1 MLGVLFRG
9 VFFLGVIGWYS
20 SSLWRMID
28 GYFKDQ
34 FQRYL
39 EEEYRRNPKMRDNV
53 AINNVIPAAADKLE
67 NPPPIDTDDA
77 RLVAESLQ
85 DTCSSDGDKCQADTV
100 EPRRES
106 RSSSSSLAGELVAVA
121 ENEVARPVEQSEFL
135 REEEDRGGSGNS
147 GAGHDDD
154 DVTTTAATT
163 TSEPLPLDRID
174 EQTFSSRAAAD
185 VAVDDDN
192 IEEINIEVSSGR
204 VAIEESKPREEK
216 ATKAAAAVVP
226 KPAARKRRKSSARS
240 PTSIGAKPATSKVGK
255 KRKIKLLSLTNEDFE
270 RAREQRRRK
279 YKRFNEQEEEE
290 EDFSEFDDSYW
301 DDDHREQEE
310 QTGVLVLDLPFKP
323 AIDIYDLERLP
334 EDEFCPLT
342 LEDDPTCEETRS
354 WPMRRQHQRDVE
366 EDLYDTRSDHSGSA
380 PGNPTLL
387 PIHPR
392 LQRNFYPA
400 SLQCLLKIRRSRS
413 TLAFSRRVK
422 RMAIKFHRS
431 LRSYLKYKASRHSRG
446 TRSTHATRLL
456 PALNNPLLLH
466 TPIHTYRRLQSNL
479 PIRIFGLARKYC
491 GTYTLRTCAIA
502 ASRITAWRPVVRRD
516 GTFLSGEKSC
526 TAPKCTRFGRIRST
540 QTARR
545 YIARLEHM
553 RVNIYSRARVCEHRR
568 IGIRQVEKERIIA
581 SRPYT
586 TTFNRIR
593 RASRPEARAGQTFLT
608 YTICTYGRGRKR
620 GTQAAEHTYTH
631 SCYTHIASLEF
642 RQKRAR
648 AWSRVERA
656 NERAWT
662 RMTSQNKRSKK
673 RTRTRL
679 SASVPA
685 RNARMKSASWSRLHE
700 PSRSGIVYMKQQ
712 RPVHKRDAAI
722 YAAAPYAAVVARL
735 TVEVLTCPNG
745 VPIAEHSTVLH
756 QFYSCVEMC
765 EDPEINKLKDDVK
778 EHTAAVRARHIVAAL
793 VAVGFALCGAVE
805 TSSSVALLANQVD
818 NHAIIDTSWHCDM
831 LVNLSRRNRTEDA
844 EFGRTELS
852 LEERDESRMREAFLW
867 GQVAGP
873 ILGGCLVWGRTGP
886 SMVFSRA
893 VLSAC
898 LASLLVPAAWRGP
911 SHVALRLLQGL
922 CTVGQRVTI
931 VVIHTLVWN
940 CRQRQF
946 FNTNRDFR
954 VAGCHDACRSH
965 ARHDM
970 VQKHAQK
977 LVFQLLRSCKCR
989 LLSYWLAR
997 HGGGESLRKRLAVL
1011 RSHDTGIVLVLH
1023 FRPLRQR
1030 QSQILSTRY
1039 QSHFIPA
1046 ALLFVAGYAGC
1057 QALGAAWLG
1066 IAALLVSGTAP
1077 AGALAA
1083 IADLAPAESPACAA
1097 AACALCST
1105 LGAAGLL
1112 AANYFVTQ
1120 ALHASIAGS
1129 WRLVFG
1135 VASIVLLITAAVFLA
1150 LGKGVPQPWIPSV
1163 ARPCS
1168 HDVIYEQDGLELD
1181 YEDVAVQTE
1190 PYDLYG
1196 ADDDEEDNPKDIEK
1210 EQKESNSLQTTV
1222 AVIKNETNNYIIK
1235 ANIEVYV

>member
-1 MLGVLFRG
+1 
-9 VFFLGVIGWYS
+9 
-20 SSLWRMID
+20 
-28 GYFKDQ
+28 
-34 FQRYL
+34 
-39 EEEYRRNPKMRDNV
+39 
-53 AINNVIPAAADKLE
+53 
-67 NPPPIDTDDA
+67 
-77 RLVAESLQ
+77 
-85 DTCSSDGDKCQADTV
+85 
-100 EPRRES
+100 
-106 RSSSSSLAGELVAVA
+106 
-121 ENEVARPVEQSEFL
+121 
-135 REEEDRGGSGNS
+135 
-147 GAGHDDD
+147 
-154 DVTTTAATT
+154 
-163 TSEPLPLDRID
+163 
-174 EQTFSSRAAAD
+174 
-185 VAVDDDN
+185 
-192 IEEINIEVSSGR
+192 
-204 VAIEESKPREEK
+204 
-216 ATKAAAAVVP
+216 
-226 KPAARKRRKSSARS
+226 
-240 PTSIGAKPATSKVGK
+240 
-255 KRKIKLLSLTNEDFE
+255 
-270 RAREQRRRK
+270 
-279 YKRFNEQEEEE
+279 
-290 EDFSEFDDSYW
+290 
-301 DDDHREQEE
+301 
-310 QTGVLVLDLPFKP
+310 
-323 AIDIYDLERLP
+323 
-334 EDEFCPLT
+334 
-342 LEDDPTCEETRS
+342 
-354 WPMRRQHQRDVE
+354 
-366 EDLYDTRSDHSGSA
+366 
-380 PGNPTLL
+380 
-387 PIHPR
+387 
-392 LQRNFYPA
+392 
-400 SLQCLLKIRRSRS
+400 
-413 TLAFSRRVK
+413 
-422 RMAIKFHRS
+422 
-431 LRSYLKYKASRHSRG
+431 
-446 TRSTHATRLL
+446 
-456 PALNNPLLLH
+456 
-466 TPIHTYRRLQSNL
+466 
-479 PIRIFGLARKYC
+479 
-491 GTYTLRTCAIA
+491 
-502 ASRITAWRPVVRRD
+502 
-516 GTFLSGEKSC
+516 
-526 TAPKCTRFGRIRST
+526 
-540 QTARR
+540 
-545 YIARLEHM
+545 
-553 RVNIYSRARVCEHRR
+553 
-568 IGIRQVEKERIIA
+568 
-581 SRPYT
+581 
-586 TTFNRIR
+586 
-593 RASRPEARAGQTFLT
+593 
-608 YTICTYGRGRKR
+608 
-620 GTQAAEHTYTH
+620 
-631 SCYTHIASLEF
+631 
-642 RQKRAR
+642 
-648 AWSRVERA
+648 
-656 NERAWT
+656 
-662 RMTSQNKRSKK
+662 
-673 RTRTRL
+673 
-679 SASVPA
+679 
-685 RNARMKSASWSRLHE
+685 
-700 PSRSGIVYMKQQ
+700 
-712 RPVHKRDAAI
+712 
-722 YAAAPYAAVVARL
+722 
-735 TVEVLTCPNG
+735 
-745 VPIAEHSTVLH
+745 
-756 QFYSCVEMC
+756 MC

-893 VLSAC
+893 IT
-898 LASLLVPAAWRGP
+898 PR
-911 SHVALRLLQGL
+911 
-922 CTVGQRVTI
+922 
-931 VVIHTLVWN
+931 TLHW
-940 CRQRQF
+940 
-946 FNTNRDFR
+946 
-954 VAGCHDACRSH
+954 CHDACCSH

-1039 QSHFIPA
+1039 QCCCHTMGKIAEIRSSMTKYLKLIYGFSTANDSVLTTLPHIGHFMAALTCGLLVDHVRESKIVSTTTARKLVVYTAHFIPA

-1196 ADDDEEDNPKDIEK
+1196 ADDDDEDNPKDIEK

-1235 ANIEVYV
+1235 A

>member
-1 MLGVLFRG
+1 
-9 VFFLGVIGWYS
+9 
-20 SSLWRMID
+20 
-28 GYFKDQ
+28 
-34 FQRYL
+34 
-39 EEEYRRNPKMRDNV
+39 
-53 AINNVIPAAADKLE
+53 
-67 NPPPIDTDDA
+67 
-77 RLVAESLQ
+77 
-85 DTCSSDGDKCQADTV
+85 
-100 EPRRES
+100 
-106 RSSSSSLAGELVAVA
+106 
-121 ENEVARPVEQSEFL
+121 
-135 REEEDRGGSGNS
+135 
-147 GAGHDDD
+147 
-154 DVTTTAATT
+154 
-163 TSEPLPLDRID
+163 
-174 EQTFSSRAAAD
+174 
-185 VAVDDDN
+185 
-192 IEEINIEVSSGR
+192 
-204 VAIEESKPREEK
+204 
-216 ATKAAAAVVP
+216 
-226 KPAARKRRKSSARS
+226 
-240 PTSIGAKPATSKVGK
+240 
-255 KRKIKLLSLTNEDFE
+255 
-270 RAREQRRRK
+270 
-279 YKRFNEQEEEE
+279 
-290 EDFSEFDDSYW
+290 
-301 DDDHREQEE
+301 
-310 QTGVLVLDLPFKP
+310 
-323 AIDIYDLERLP
+323 
-334 EDEFCPLT
+334 
-342 LEDDPTCEETRS
+342 
-354 WPMRRQHQRDVE
+354 
-366 EDLYDTRSDHSGSA
+366 
-380 PGNPTLL
+380 
-387 PIHPR
+387 
-392 LQRNFYPA
+392 
-400 SLQCLLKIRRSRS
+400 
-413 TLAFSRRVK
+413 
-422 RMAIKFHRS
+422 
-431 LRSYLKYKASRHSRG
+431 
-446 TRSTHATRLL
+446 
-456 PALNNPLLLH
+456 
-466 TPIHTYRRLQSNL
+466 
-479 PIRIFGLARKYC
+479 
-491 GTYTLRTCAIA
+491 
-502 ASRITAWRPVVRRD
+502 
-516 GTFLSGEKSC
+516 
-526 TAPKCTRFGRIRST
+526 
-540 QTARR
+540 
-545 YIARLEHM
+545 
-553 RVNIYSRARVCEHRR
+553 
-568 IGIRQVEKERIIA
+568 
-581 SRPYT
+581 
-586 TTFNRIR
+586 
-593 RASRPEARAGQTFLT
+593 
-608 YTICTYGRGRKR
+608 
-620 GTQAAEHTYTH
+620 
-631 SCYTHIASLEF
+631 
-642 RQKRAR
+642 
-648 AWSRVERA
+648 
-656 NERAWT
+656 
-662 RMTSQNKRSKK
+662 
-673 RTRTRL
+673 
-679 SASVPA
+679 
-685 RNARMKSASWSRLHE
+685 
-700 PSRSGIVYMKQQ
+700 
-712 RPVHKRDAAI
+712 
-722 YAAAPYAAVVARL
+722 
-735 TVEVLTCPNG
+735 
-745 VPIAEHSTVLH
+745 
-756 QFYSCVEMC
+756 MC

-922 CTVGQRVTI
+922 CTVGKRAI
-931 VVIHTLVWN
+931 IIII
-940 CRQRQF
+940 R
-946 FNTNRDFR
+946 
-954 VAGCHDACRSH
+954 CHDACCSH

-1039 QSHFIPA
+1039 QFWASAVATMGNQWGDATLALGMTKYLKLIYGFSTANDSVLTTLPHIGHFMAALTCGLLVDHVRESKIVSTTTARKLVVYTAHFIPA

-1196 ADDDEEDNPKDIEK
+1196 ADDDDEDNPKDIEK